1 MACKV
6 PFFILFLRKEK
17 SGKEVSEKQLEMEK
31 RKSKTA
37 NSNLQNSA
45 LSFDAFIVITY
56 LPEVSKLKI
65 RSQNM

>member
-37 NSNLQNSA
+37 NSNLRK
-45 LSFDAFIVITY
+45 LSIVIRCFHSNY
-56 LPEVSKLKI
+56 LSSGGLETE
-65 RSQNM
+65 N